1 MKSILK
7 PVLAAGMLLATASPL
22 VIAAPASAQVVP
34 GIAAIDVGVIVSGSN
49 AFKAAEQQRG
59 TYYAQTVQQAQARGD
74 AINQQIDPM
83 ITKLEADSKLPNAN
97 REALQQQ
104 AAAIQQISTQGQR
117 EVNQLL
123 APVMASEEYVA
134 EQISEALPKAIEEA
148 AKKKRI
154 SLVLRRDEAGIVY
167 RDPAYNLNDAVIAE
181 LNTLL
186 PAAQIVPPPNWL
198 PRELREQQ
206 ARAAAAAGQTAAPA
220 TGAAPAA
227 APVAAP
233 AGPPAESR

>member
-1 MKSILK
+1 
-7 PVLAAGMLLATASPL
+7 
-22 VIAAPASAQVVP
+22 
-34 GIAAIDVGVIVSGSN
+34 VGVIVSGSN
-49 AFKAAEQQRG
+49 AYKAAEQQRG

-148 AKKKRI
+148 AKKKRV

-220 TGAAPAA
+220 AGTAPAA

>member
-7 PVLAAGMLLATASPL
+7 PVLAAGMLLAAASPL
-22 VIAAPASAQVVP
+22 VIAAPASAQVVA